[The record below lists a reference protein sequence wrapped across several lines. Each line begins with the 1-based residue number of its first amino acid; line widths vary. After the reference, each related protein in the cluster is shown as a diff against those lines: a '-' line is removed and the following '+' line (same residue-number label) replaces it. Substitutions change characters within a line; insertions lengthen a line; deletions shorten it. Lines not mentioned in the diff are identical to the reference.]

1 MIYRSLVTAV
11 VALLACVTAAGQA
24 PVAPAAPAAPVLDS
38 DRLTLIEPLV
48 TQAIADHQLPGA
60 VVVAGIGD
68 RVVYRQAMGNR
79 ALRPSVEP
87 MTLDTIFDLA
97 SLTKVVATTT
107 AVMQLVEDGQLRL
120 ADRVSAY
127 ITGFERY
134 GKDRIT
140 IRHLLTHTSGLR
152 PDLELEVPFE
162 GKDEAIRRA
171 VEEVPTAAAGDR
183 FIYSDINFF
192 LLGAIVERISG
203 ETLGAYTA
211 RRIFGPLGM
220 RDTTFL
226 PSRSLVPRI
235 APTAACEPLAW
246 PCGTPGA
253 PMLRGVVH
261 DPTARRMGGYA
272 GHAGLFSTG
281 EDLSVFVRMLLAGGT
296 WNGVRI
302 LSPLTVA
309 TMERGVQR

>member
-1 MIYRSLVTAV
+1 MYRSLVTAI
-11 VALLACVTAAGQA
+11 VALLACVTASGQA
-24 PVAPAAPAAPVLDS
+24 PVAPGAPVAPVLDS

-120 ADRVSAY
+120 VDHVSAY
-127 ITGFERY
+127 IPGFERY

-152 PDLELEVPFE
+152 PDLELAVPF
-162 GKDEAIRRA
+162 
-171 VEEVPTAAAGDR
+171 
-183 FIYSDINFF
+183 
-192 LLGAIVERISG
+192 
-203 ETLGAYTA
+203 
-211 RRIFGPLGM
+211 
-220 RDTTFL
+220 
-226 PSRSLVPRI
+226 
-235 APTAACEPLAW
+235 
-246 PCGTPGA
+246 
-253 PMLRGVVH
+253 
-261 DPTARRMGGYA
+261 
-272 GHAGLFSTG
+272 
-281 EDLSVFVRMLLAGGT
+281 
-296 WNGVRI
+296 
-302 LSPLTVA
+302 
-309 TMERGVQR
+309 

>member
-1 MIYRSLVTAV
+1 
-11 VALLACVTAAGQA
+11 
-24 PVAPAAPAAPVLDS
+24 
-38 DRLTLIEPLV
+38 V
-48 TQAIADHQLPGA
+48 TQSIADHQLPGA

-68 RVVYRQAMGNR
+68 QVVYRRAMGNR

-120 ADRVSAY
+120 ADRASAF
-127 ITGFERY
+127 IPGFERY

-140 IRHLLTHTSGLR
+140 IRHLLTHTSGLQAGSR
-152 PDLELEVPFE
+152 ARGAVR
-162 GKDEAIRRA
+162 GEARGDSASRRGSA
-171 VEEVPTAAAGDR
+171 DDGAGDR

-220 RDTTFL
+220 HDTTFL
-226 PSRSLVPRI
+226 PPASLVPRI
-235 APTAACEPLAW
+235 APTEACEPLAW
-246 PCGTPGA
+246 PCGTSGA

-309 TMERGVQR
+309 TMTRAACRCGRRQTRAWAGTWTARTRRTAVSCCRSARSATRGSRARRSGSIR

>member
-1 MIYRSLVTAV
+1 MYRPSVTAV
-11 VALLACVTAAGQA
+11 VALLACVTASGQA
-24 PVAPAAPAAPVLDS
+24 PSAPNAPNAPYAPDAPALSS

-48 TQAIADHQLPGA
+48 TQATADRQLPGA

-68 RVVYRQAMGNR
+68 RVVYRKAVGNR

-127 ITGFERY
+127 IPGFERY

-171 VEEVPTAAAGDR
+171 VEEVPATPPGDR

-192 LLGAIVERISG
+192 LLGAIVEHISG

-226 PSRSLVPRI
+226 PPASLRSSHRADGSVRARSRGRAAHRAPRCCEASSTI
-235 APTAACEPLAW
+235 RPHGEWEGMPAMPASSRRERTCRSSCGCCWRVARGTACAFC
-246 PCGTPGA
+246 
-253 PMLRGVVH
+253 
-261 DPTARRMGGYA
+261 RR
-272 GHAGLFSTG
+272 
-281 EDLSVFVRMLLAGGT
+281 
-296 WNGVRI
+296 
-302 LSPLTVA
+302 
-309 TMERGVQR
+309 